1 MEKLNMK
8 GAPRVNITPEMMKNF
23 KTVTCECGGMVLETA
38 IILKKISAII
48 SPTGKEG
55 LYPLEVLVCKKCGK
69 VPSEINI
76 DDMLPD
82 EIVAKKNLIQTK

>member
-1 MEKLNMK
+1 MK

-48 SPTGKEG
+48 SPTGKEEI
-55 LYPLEVLVCKKCGK
+55 YPIEVLVCKKCGK
-69 VPSEINI
+69 VPQELNMNGI
-76 DDMLPD
+76 LPD
-82 EIVAKKNLIQTK
+82 EIITK